1 MQAGRAVDYVGA
13 GTIEFIAD
21 ASAGLRADRIWFM
34 EMNTR
39 LQVEH
44 PVTEEITGVDLVEWQ
59 LRVASGEPL
68 PKTQDQ
74 LSIDGWAMEAR
85 LYAEDPAKGF
95 LPSIGALELL
105 QFGPVGEGGAHGGRI
120 DTGVYQG
127 GEVSPFYDPMIAK
140 VIAHGHSREQA
151 RTRLAAMLAGSA
163 VYPVKTNASF
173 LVKALAHP
181 AFVAGDVDTGLIG
194 RDGEAMAEPPV
205 PSSTALGNAAQRLLW
220 HVDQPGLRLNAAP
233 VRTAT
238 FLLDGKDVEI
248 ELIGPGSAHPEAAVL
263 VTEAGQAWQ
272 LTRWRHHAAHGSAVG
287 DGAILSPMPGRIIA
301 VEVEQGQAVTR
312 GQKLLTLEAMKMEHT
327 LVAPFDGIV
336 AELAA
341 VAGAQVQV
349 EALLAR
355 IAAADEGNM
364 E

>member
-1 MQAGRAVDYVGA
+1 
-13 GTIEFIAD
+13 
-21 ASAGLRADRIWFM
+21 
-34 EMNTR
+34 
-39 LQVEH
+39 
-44 PVTEEITGVDLVEWQ
+44 
-59 LRVASGEPL
+59 L
-68 PKTQDQ
+68 PKAQGALT
-74 LSIDGWAMEAR
+74 ITGWAMEAR

-95 LPSIGALELL
+95 LPSIGRLDLL
-105 QFGPVGEGGAHGGRI
+105 QFGHAHGGRI
-120 DTGVYQG
+120 DTGVYQT

-140 VIAHGHSREQA
+140 VIAHGHSRDQA
-151 RTRLAAMLAGSA
+151 RERLATMLAGSA

-205 PSSTALGNAAQRLLW
+205 PSATALGKAAQRLSW
-220 HVDQPGLRLNAAP
+220 HVDQPGFRLNSAP
-233 VRTAT
+233 VRTAM
-238 FLLDGKDVEI
+238 FLLDGEDIAI
-248 ELIGPGSAHPEAAVL
+248 ELTGPGSAHPESEVL

-272 LTRWRHHAAHGSAVG
+272 LTRWRHHAARAGASG

-327 LVAPFDGIV
+327 LIAPFDGIV

-355 IAAADEGNM
+355 IVAHAEADTK
-364 E
+364 